1 MRTSFAKPFPHAR
14 LLPLALACLLCASPG
29 AALAEYRVELDA
41 PAPLKQLLTGYL
53 DLFRFRDRED
63 IGADQLNFMVATA
76 ADQVARLASTEG
88 YFSTRTTASVD
99 RESGTPVVRLRVE
112 SGPRTMVSNVDIQV
126 SGAAAQQSAA
136 QVERMRR
143 RWSLDAGE
151 PFRSEDWNAAK
162 QNGLQILQNRRY
174 PAARIADSEARVY
187 ADRQQ
192 AELSVNYDSGPL
204 FTFGDVRVSGTQRY
218 PESIVRNVNPLRAG
232 EEYSADRLLEYQ
244 RQILRTPY
252 FSNAVISID
261 QDPANAAHAPVDV
274 HVTEYPQQYVRG
286 SVGYT
291 TDTGARLEGVYSHNN
306 IFDRAW
312 VLNARARLEQRYQSG
327 SAELAMPP
335 RPGPWVD
342 SAFGSLE
349 RTTVEGVDLRSR
361 RLGVRTV
368 RNADKDDTEYA
379 LQYYRDELLQL
390 SGAALPPDTVVLPGA
405 HQALVA
411 GVSKTW
417 RDVDNPRFP
426 RRGHVLTAQAGAAVK
441 GLLTDQTFLRA
452 YGRLQQ
458 FLPAG
463 RRDIVILRGE
473 LGAVLSKTG
482 NASIPASLLFR
493 AGGTES
499 VRGYSYQSIGNERDG
514 TVYPARYLVTGSAEY
529 DHWLTQTWGG
539 AVFYDAGM
547 ASDSWSDRSFFH
559 AVGVGV
565 RWRSPVGRVNAD
577 LAYGIQAKQLRPHL
591 SLGAAF

>member
-1 MRTSFAKPFPHAR
+1 MSSGTAF
-14 LLPLALACLLCASPG
+14 
-29 AALAEYRVELDA
+29 AEYRVELDA
-41 PAPLKQLLTGYL
+41 PAPLKQLLIDYL
-53 DLFRFRDRED
+53 DLFRFRDRAD
-63 IGADQLNFMVATA
+63 IGDDQLNFMVATA

-88 YFSTRTTASVD
+88 YFSTRTTVSID
-99 RESGTPVVRLRVE
+99 RESGMPVVRLRVE

-136 QVERMRR
+136 QVERVRR
-143 RWSLDAGE
+143 RWSLDVGE
-151 PFRSEDWNAAK
+151 PFRSEDWNTSK
-162 QNGLQILQNRRY
+162 QDGLQILQNRRY
-174 PAARIADSEARVY
+174 PAARIADSKAQVY
-187 ADRQQ
+187 ADTQQ

-204 FTFGDVRVSGTQRY
+204 FSFGDVRVSGTERY
-218 PESIVRNVNPLRAG
+218 PESIVRNVNPLRVG
-232 EEYSADRLLEYQ
+232 EEYSAERLLEYQ

-261 QDPANAAHAPVDV
+261 QDPANAAQAPIDV

-291 TDTGARLEGVYSHNN
+291 TDTGARLEGLYSHNN

-312 VLNARARLEQRYQSG
+312 VLNTRARLEQRYQSG

-342 SAFGSLE
+342 SVFGSLD

-361 RLGVRTV
+361 RLGMRTV
-368 RNADKDDTEYA
+368 RNTDKYDTEYA
-379 LQYYRDELLQL
+379 IQYYRDELLQL

-417 RDVDNPRFP
+417 REVDNPRFP

-441 GLLTDQTFLRA
+441 GLLTDQTFFRA

-458 FLPAG
+458 FLPVG

-473 LGAVLSKTG
+473 LGTVISKTG

-529 DHWLTQTWGG
+529 DHWLTEKWGA

-547 ASDSWSDRSFFH
+547 ASDSWSNRSFFH
-559 AVGVGV
+559 AVGIGA

-577 LAYGIQAKQLRPHL
+577 LAYGIQAKRLRPHL
-591 SLGAAF
+591 SLGVAF